1 MSIGVLLG
9 KQLAKAIKGTGDN
22 VADETVEALGKTSAK
37 PERFDPE
44 ALKSAANQNDKSREI
59 LVDMPIED
67 FLRVSEKVSP
77 DDPARVDSRKV
88 TKELVEKGTPF
99 RSIPSL
105 TFENLGD
112 GTAKATGHEGRHRA
126 MALLAAGEDTIPVV
140 LKSSG
145 GKGGSIRWGQQ
156 SDPDSFDYIDVLPD
170 RLKSEDTDDV
180 VPMPDAA
187 RNIRKKASA
196 ENIRS
201 LVQRPIKDPV
211 IKTPKIPESL
221 KKFVK
226 DGYYTDKNT
235 GEPKKL
241 YHGLGGTL
249 RGEATNFEGI
259 NLRTTD
265 SGTLG
270 EGVYLSTD
278 PKVGSDFA
286 MDLRAGREEA
296 RMGGQV
302 IPVYVKTPYIADSN
316 LINNNDPWRDWLIK
330 LYDSYFDKKRG
341 HVSNIGKLKNKK
353 LDFDHYLAK
362 DVFNGEEEARHLEKM
377 YNKLHDKKDINLG
390 DFFTYQ
396 PKGSK
401 GTNEIDFGK
410 YIRKQLENSAIGG
423 ITINSAKGFSETVI
437 FNPKDI
443 KSALQGSKGKYDP
456 DNPDMLLNTG
466 GLVERPNK

>member
-9 KQLAKAIKGTGDN
+9 KQLAKAIRGTGDN
-22 VADETVEALGKTSAK
+22 VADETVEALGKTSVK

-77 DDPARVDSRKV
+77 DDLGRADSRKV

-201 LVQRPIKDPV
+201 LVQRPVKSRSFIEAFEGGKDV
-211 IKTPKIPESL
+211 IPKVL
-221 KKFVK
+221 NKKGKQVDPDYVYRTMSRK
-226 DGYYTDKNT
+226 EYETIKNT
-235 GEPKKL
+235 GKL
-241 YHGLGGTL
+241 T
-249 RGEATNFEGI
+249 
-259 NLRTTD
+259 
-265 SGTLG
+265 
-270 EGVYLSTD
+270 
-278 PKVGSDFA
+278 
-286 MDLRAGREEA
+286 
-296 RMGGQV
+296 
-302 IPVYVKTPYIADSN
+302 
-316 LINNNDPWRDWLIK
+316 
-330 LYDSYFDKKRG
+330 
-341 HVSNIGKLKNKK
+341 
-353 LDFDHYLAK
+353 
-362 DVFNGEEEARHLEKM
+362 
-377 YNKLHDKKDINLG
+377 
-390 DFFTYQ
+390 
-396 PKGSK
+396 
-401 GTNEIDFGK
+401 
-410 YIRKQLENSAIGG
+410 
-423 ITINSAKGFSETVI
+423 
-437 FNPKDI
+437 
-443 KSALQGSKGKYDP
+443 
-456 DNPDMLLNTG
+456 NTG
-466 GLVERPNK
+466 MYGRIHASASPLAEFSNKVDDTVTVKIKYSREDGWKAKTGADEIYAVTDQDIPASRIELVE

>member
-77 DDPARVDSRKV
+77 DDLARADSRKV

-156 SDPDSFDYIDVLPD
+156 NDPNSFDYIDVLPD

-201 LVQRPIKDPV
+201 LVQRPTKNKIVESEFFEFMGENGALEEFPEIAEYLNKYIYDIDFNSLSKAEKSYDYISYFNTLQNNLKKLTTNNKVRVSRTEGYADPKAKKKKTYLEVPIKDVAFSGNADEKELILKVSPNRFQSV
-211 IKTPKIPESL
+211 RLES
-221 KKFVK
+221 K
-226 DGYYTDKNT
+226 
-235 GEPKKL
+235 
-241 YHGLGGTL
+241 
-249 RGEATNFEGI
+249 
-259 NLRTTD
+259 
-265 SGTLG
+265 
-270 EGVYLSTD
+270 
-278 PKVGSDFA
+278 
-286 MDLRAGREEA
+286 
-296 RMGGQV
+296 
-302 IPVYVKTPYIADSN
+302 
-316 LINNNDPWRDWLIK
+316 
-330 LYDSYFDKKRG
+330 
-341 HVSNIGKLKNKK
+341 
-353 LDFDHYLAK
+353 
-362 DVFNGEEEARHLEKM
+362 
-377 YNKLHDKKDINLG
+377 
-390 DFFTYQ
+390 
-396 PKGSK
+396 
-401 GTNEIDFGK
+401 
-410 YIRKQLENSAIGG
+410 
-423 ITINSAKGFSETVI
+423 
-437 FNPKDI
+437 
-443 KSALQGSKGKYDP
+443 
-456 DNPDMLLNTG
+456 
-466 GLVERPNK
+466 

>member
-9 KQLAKAIKGTGDN
+9 KQLARAIKGTGDN

-77 DDPARVDSRKV
+77 DDPARADSRKV

-156 SDPDSFDYIDVLPD
+156 NDPDSFDYIDVLPD

-201 LVQRPIKDPV
+201 LVQRPI
-211 IKTPKIPESL
+211 
-221 KKFVK
+221 
-226 DGYYTDKNT
+226 
-235 GEPKKL
+235 
-241 YHGLGGTL
+241 
-249 RGEATNFEGI
+249 
-259 NLRTTD
+259 
-265 SGTLG
+265 
-270 EGVYLSTD
+270 
-278 PKVGSDFA
+278 
-286 MDLRAGREEA
+286 
-296 RMGGQV
+296 
-302 IPVYVKTPYIADSN
+302 
-316 LINNNDPWRDWLIK
+316 
-330 LYDSYFDKKRG
+330 
-341 HVSNIGKLKNKK
+341 NK
-353 LDFDHYLAK
+353 
-362 DVFNGEEEARHLEKM
+362 
-377 YNKLHDKKDINLG
+377 
-390 DFFTYQ
+390 
-396 PKGSK
+396 
-401 GTNEIDFGK
+401 
-410 YIRKQLENSAIGG
+410 
-423 ITINSAKGFSETVI
+423 
-437 FNPKDI
+437 
-443 KSALQGSKGKYDP
+443 
-456 DNPDMLLNTG
+456 
-466 GLVERPNK
+466 

>member
-77 DDPARVDSRKV
+77 DDLGRAGSRKV

-156 SDPDSFDYIDVLPD
+156 NDPNSFDYIDVLPD

-187 RNIRKKASA
+187 RNIRKQASA

-201 LVQRPIKDPV
+201 LVQRPI
-211 IKTPKIPESL
+211 
-221 KKFVK
+221 
-226 DGYYTDKNT
+226 
-235 GEPKKL
+235 
-241 YHGLGGTL
+241 
-249 RGEATNFEGI
+249 
-259 NLRTTD
+259 
-265 SGTLG
+265 
-270 EGVYLSTD
+270 
-278 PKVGSDFA
+278 
-286 MDLRAGREEA
+286 
-296 RMGGQV
+296 
-302 IPVYVKTPYIADSN
+302 
-316 LINNNDPWRDWLIK
+316 
-330 LYDSYFDKKRG
+330 
-341 HVSNIGKLKNKK
+341 NK
-353 LDFDHYLAK
+353 
-362 DVFNGEEEARHLEKM
+362 
-377 YNKLHDKKDINLG
+377 
-390 DFFTYQ
+390 
-396 PKGSK
+396 
-401 GTNEIDFGK
+401 
-410 YIRKQLENSAIGG
+410 
-423 ITINSAKGFSETVI
+423 
-437 FNPKDI
+437 
-443 KSALQGSKGKYDP
+443 
-456 DNPDMLLNTG
+456 
-466 GLVERPNK
+466 

>member
-77 DDPARVDSRKV
+77 DDLARADSRKV

-156 SDPDSFDYIDVLPD
+156 NDPDSFDYIDVLPD

-187 RNIRKKASA
+187 RNIRKQASA

-201 LVQRPIKDPV
+201 LVQRPVKSRSFIEAFEGGKDVIPKVLNKKGKQVDPDYVYRTMSRKEYESIK
-211 IKTPKIPESL
+211 KTGKL
-221 KKFVK
+221 
-226 DGYYTDKNT
+226 TNT
-235 GEPKKL
+235 GIYGRIHASASPLAEFSNKVDDTVTVKIK
-241 YHGLGGTL
+241 YSREDGWKAKYSGS
-249 RGEATNFEGI
+249 GEVYAV
-259 NLRTTD
+259 TD
-265 SGTLG
+265 Q
-270 EGVYLSTD
+270 D
-278 PKVGSDFA
+278 
-286 MDLRAGREEA
+286 
-296 RMGGQV
+296 
-302 IPVYVKTPYIADSN
+302 IPASRI
-316 LINNNDPWRDWLIK
+316 
-330 LYDSYFDKKRG
+330 
-341 HVSNIGKLKNKK
+341 
-353 LDFDHYLAK
+353 
-362 DVFNGEEEARHLEKM
+362 E
-377 YNKLHDKKDINLG
+377 
-390 DFFTYQ
+390 
-396 PKGSK
+396 
-401 GTNEIDFGK
+401 
-410 YIRKQLENSAIGG
+410 
-423 ITINSAKGFSETVI
+423 
-437 FNPKDI
+437 
-443 KSALQGSKGKYDP
+443 
-456 DNPDMLLNTG
+456 
-466 GLVERPNK
+466 LVE

>member
-77 DDPARVDSRKV
+77 DDLGRADSRKV

-187 RNIRKKASA
+187 RNIRKQASA

-201 LVQRPIKDPV
+201 LMQRPI
-211 IKTPKIPESL
+211 
-221 KKFVK
+221 
-226 DGYYTDKNT
+226 
-235 GEPKKL
+235 
-241 YHGLGGTL
+241 
-249 RGEATNFEGI
+249 
-259 NLRTTD
+259 
-265 SGTLG
+265 
-270 EGVYLSTD
+270 
-278 PKVGSDFA
+278 
-286 MDLRAGREEA
+286 
-296 RMGGQV
+296 
-302 IPVYVKTPYIADSN
+302 
-316 LINNNDPWRDWLIK
+316 
-330 LYDSYFDKKRG
+330 
-341 HVSNIGKLKNKK
+341 NK
-353 LDFDHYLAK
+353 
-362 DVFNGEEEARHLEKM
+362 
-377 YNKLHDKKDINLG
+377 
-390 DFFTYQ
+390 
-396 PKGSK
+396 
-401 GTNEIDFGK
+401 
-410 YIRKQLENSAIGG
+410 
-423 ITINSAKGFSETVI
+423 
-437 FNPKDI
+437 
-443 KSALQGSKGKYDP
+443 
-456 DNPDMLLNTG
+456 
-466 GLVERPNK
+466 

>member
-9 KQLAKAIKGTGDN
+9 KQLAKVIKGTGDD

-59 LVDMPIED
+59 LVDTPIED

-77 DDPARVDSRKV
+77 D
-88 TKELVEKGTPF
+88 E
-99 RSIPSL
+99 
-105 TFENLGD
+105 
-112 GTAKATGHEGRHRA
+112 
-126 MALLAAGEDTIPVV
+126 
-140 LKSSG
+140 
-145 GKGGSIRWGQQ
+145 
-156 SDPDSFDYIDVLPD
+156 
-170 RLKSEDTDDV
+170 
-180 VPMPDAA
+180 
-187 RNIRKKASA
+187 

-341 HVSNIGKLKNKK
+341 RVSNIGKLKNKK